1 MTQAR
6 QIWNTSDVSI
16 HPKALAYTVGE
27 DYLMDQNLFFPY
39 DIQASAAHADMLAS
53 INLLTEEEASRLKDG
68 LQKAKLAWEK
78 GELKVLPEQ
87 EDCHT
92 CIETFLTDLLG
103 DLGKKIHTARSRND
117 QSLVMIRLYL
127 KDQLQELEG
136 RMQQLIQVWTDW
148 TIHHGDLPMAGYT
161 HLQRAMPTTVGTWL
175 GIYIDAL
182 KDLLTMHQAL
192 AHLVDQ
198 NPLGSGAGFVLP
210 IEVKREVTTKALG
223 FDRTQE
229 NPMYCQFSRGFF
241 EGMVLD
247 HLANVHT
254 VLSRWASDML
264 LFTTQE
270 FNFFD
275 VSRAFTTSSSIMP
288 QKKNQDVFEL
298 LRGRLAIVQASA
310 TEIKGIFSRLFS
322 GYQRDLQLIK
332 EPLVRGLNTTL
343 DALEI
348 AALITPAITPNE
360 TALKA
365 SLSEDLYATH
375 RVYDLVKQGVPF
387 REAYAK
393 VKEELI

>member
-1 MTQAR
+1 MSQAR

-39 DIQASAAHADMLAS
+39 DIQASAAHADMLAA
-53 INLLTEEEASRLKDG
+53 INLLTEEEAKHLKDG
-68 LQKAKLAWEK
+68 LQKAKSAWEK

-127 KDQLQELEG
+127 KDQLKELDKSM
-136 RMQQLIQVWTDW
+136 RALIKVWQTW
-148 TIHHGDLPMAGYT
+148 ASEHGDLPMAGYT
-161 HLQRAMPTTVGTWL
+161 HLQRAMPTTLGTWL
-175 GIYIDAL
+175 GIYESAL
-182 KDLLTMHQAL
+182 KDLLVLQDAL
-192 AHLVDQ
+192 LHLVDQ
-198 NPLGSGAGFVLP
+198 NPLGSGAGFALP
-210 IEVKREVTTKALG
+210 IEVKREVTTQALG

-247 HLANVHT
+247 HLVNVHT

-270 FNFFD
+270 FDFFE
-275 VSRAFTTSSSIMP
+275 VSSAFTTSSSIMP

-298 LRGRLAIVQASA
+298 LRGRLAIVQGAA
-310 TEIKGIFSRLFS
+310 TEMKSIFSRLFS

-332 EPLVRGLNTTL
+332 EPLIRGLNTTL

-348 AALITPAITPNE
+348 AALITPAISPKPTS
-360 TALKA
+360 LKA